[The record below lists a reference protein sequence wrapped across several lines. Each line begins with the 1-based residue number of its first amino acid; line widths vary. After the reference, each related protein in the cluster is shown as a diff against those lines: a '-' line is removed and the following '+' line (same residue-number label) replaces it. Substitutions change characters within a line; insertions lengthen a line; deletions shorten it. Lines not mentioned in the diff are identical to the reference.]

1 MDFPDK
7 TKQIFVG
14 YCCKTFPN
22 YLKYIQRI
30 WKSQFSYM
38 LCKKLAYR
46 GCLGCMHVQKNKL
59 IFLFCFGIN
68 SFSG

>member
-1 MDFPDK
+1 MNSWKLNAKYIQGCDWLLPKLVFSMDFPDK

-38 LCKKLAYR
+38 LCKKLAH
-46 GCLGCMHVQKNKL
+46 GG
-59 IFLFCFGIN
+59 
-68 SFSG
+68 